1 MSLTRTTGLAW
12 ASLLGVAIS
21 LLGCAP
27 PQRPVSQT
35 RLYATDQMGG
45 AKSCAVPKLAAPVAG
60 KEVAVPMTVGNDGGW
75 CAISID
81 DNGHPFTAGLLSARP
96 AHGRVYVHSVGDA
109 TRIDY
114 TPESGYVGSDAFSVR
129 LLPGDGVVNATVTVT
144 AATVTK

>member
-1 MSLTRTTGLAW
+1 MAC
-12 ASLLGVAIS
+12 ASLFGVAVA

-27 PQRPVSQT
+27 QQRPVSQT

-45 AKSCAVPKLAAPVAG
+45 AKSCSVPKVAAPEAG

-75 CAISID
+75 CAISVD

-96 AHGRVYVHSVGDA
+96 THGRVYVHSVGDA

-114 TPESGYVGSDAFSVR
+114 TPETGYVGPDAFSVH
-129 LLPGDGVVNATVTVT
+129 LLPGDGVVSGTVTVT
-144 AATVTK
+144 AVTVVK